1 MILFH
6 SYNTSPPIRSL
17 KRLLEA
23 CGQTIVLPFPN
34 NLRMGR
40 APRMCVSRWQCVCV
54 CVCGGLRGI
63 SEESGS
69 KVQLEV

>member
-6 SYNTSPPIRSL
+6 SYNTPPPIYSL

-40 APRMCVSRWQCVCV
+40 APVCPGGSVCV

-63 SEESGS
+63 SVKNQG
-69 KVQLEV
+69 VRYN